1 MRHHIVS
8 ADEMTRS
15 QISREL
21 EVTKTDAPDARNLW
35 SPLSTSK
42 VSDQGLSLKNIGKPA
57 TSCGWM

>member
-1 MRHHIVS
+1 MRHHMLS
-8 ADEMTRS
+8 ADEMTRC

-21 EVTKTDAPDARNLW
+21 EVTKTDAHDARNLW

-42 VSDQGLSLKNIGKPA
+42 VSGRGLSLKNHANPD